1 MVGERVSRRRVLGG
15 YWRSRYDRSLAGA
28 GADPL
33 ALLPTGVPTTS
44 VHAAGD
50 DLVPISQS
58 ATYVR
63 AAGPDARLARVPGGH
78 FEHLDPQSQA
88 CGAMREALA

>member
-15 YWRSRYDRSLAGA
+15 YWRSRDDRSLEDAVA
-28 GADPL
+28 ADL
-33 ALLPTGVPTTS
+33 
-44 VHAAGD
+44 AAGY

-58 ATYVR
+58 ATYEL

-78 FEHLDPQSQA
+78 FEHLDPQAQA
-88 CGAMREALA
+88 RGAMREALA